1 MSSNLAKDEFSRG
14 TMSRAGKAS
23 AERFNIIKQIS
34 ILKEKN
40 SLHDAFLQEPN
51 ISDYIQ
57 KEKET
62 KLNCGTLPV
71 FYKTPK
77 QGLKL
82 KINMKK
88 YFKDYI
94 QKSINKTLMIHQN
107 QKFRNNYKQKK
118 MFSLNNTINNS
129 RNLLMTNYN
138 KFNLNKNIVKKE
150 SLLSFYNK
158 IKYKF
163 HNIHLN
169 KLK

>member
-88 YFKDYI
+88 YFKDY
-94 QKSINKTLMIHQN
+94 K
-107 QKFRNNYKQKK
+107 
-118 MFSLNNTINNS
+118 
-129 RNLLMTNYN
+129 
-138 KFNLNKNIVKKE
+138 
-150 SLLSFYNK
+150 
-158 IKYKF
+158 
-163 HNIHLN
+163 
-169 KLK
+169 